1 MVVPIFRRAPGRSGY
16 GGMILMMAKGIAFDA
31 AYPAPPACRRCRT
44 VAVVGALVLLLAA
57 LVGCGGNQGG
67 DGIGGNGVGHG
78 DGDAL
83 FPKLPKV
90 VGHIDLVEADPD
102 NPRYFRRLEI
112 TDDGGRRWAFGA
124 DGWAGVSAAHLKDHR
139 IQGDAVTVWYEER
152 RDGRLFARFVS
163 D

>member
-1 MVVPIFRRAPGRSGY
+1 
-16 GGMILMMAKGIAFDA
+16 MMAKGIAFESA
-31 AYPAPPACRRCRT
+31 ADTGLTGGRRRWI

-57 LVGCGGNQGG
+57 LAGCGGNQGG
-67 DGIGGNGVGHG
+67 DGTTGGYGVGHG

-83 FPKLPKV
+83 FPRLPKV
-90 VGHIDLVEADPD
+90 VGHIDLVEAEPD

-139 IQGDAVTVWYEER
+139 IQGATVTVWYEER
-152 RDGRLFARFVS
+152 RDGSLFARFVS